1 MPEENRKTVIVTG
14 GTRGIG
20 AAISRRAAAAGYAVC
35 MTYSRNH
42 DAAAELVATLRADGA
57 SCFAIAGRQEDP
69 AFAEAV
75 FAAATEQLGAV
86 TALVNNAGV
95 TGPIGSFAASAAD
108 TFRTV
113 LDVNLLGPMLMSQQ
127 AIRRWQADGTPGTIV
142 NISSIAATLGAPN
155 EYVAYAAS
163 KAGLEALTIGL
174 AKEVAISGI
183 RVNAVAP
190 GTVYTD
196 IHAAAGEPD
205 RPARVVSR
213 VPMGR
218 IGLPEEIANAAMWLL
233 SQEASYV
240 TGAVLRVS
248 GGL

>member
-1 MPEENRKTVIVTG
+1 MSTNQVILITG

-20 AAISRRAAAAGYAVC
+20 AAIARAAAGKGYAVC
-35 MTYSRNH
+35 VTYAQ
-42 DAAAELVATLRADGA
+42 DETAAEATIASLRKYEVPALA
-57 SCFAIAGRQEDP
+57 LKGRVEDP
-69 AFAEAV
+69 GFAKGAFVQAQ
-75 FAAATEQLGAV
+75 EQLGPV
-86 TALVNNAGV
+86 TAVVNNAGV
-95 TGPIGSFAASAAD
+95 TGKIGPFVDSSPESL
-108 TFRTV
+108 RTI
-113 LDVNLLGPMLMSQQ
+113 LDVNLLAPMLLSQE
-127 AIRRWQADGTPGTIV
+127 AIRQWRASGSTGAIV

-155 EYVAYAAS
+155 EYVGYAAS

-174 AKEVAISGI
+174 AKEVASTGI

-196 IHAAAGEPD
+196 IHAAAGEPN

-213 VPMGR
+213 VPMAR
-218 IGLPEEIANAAMWLL
+218 IGEPQEIADAVIWLL
-233 SQEASYV
+233 SDEASYV